1 VLMRPPISKASD
13 RPVPPFTELCRGEN
27 RMNLEPVCLQSPGC
41 QTALRYAS
49 CASSQRGVQSD
60 DGA

>member
-1 VLMRPPISKASD
+1 MRGMLK
-13 RPVPPFTELCRGEN
+13 N
-27 RMNLEPVCLQSPGC
+27 RMLDPPPVCLQSPGC